1 MNSMPQTIGVTSPP
15 RVGPAPDDETRL
27 VGADR
32 VLAVLVEL
40 SRHSAGIGL
49 DDLARIIGSPKSTV
63 HRALASLRR
72 ASLAEQDAR
81 GHYLLGD
88 EFIRMAYAHH
98 EARPDQV
105 RVRPMLD
112 ELAARFGETAH
123 YTVVD
128 GRTVVYR
135 AKVDP
140 PSGAVRLTSTVGG
153 RNPAHATAA
162 GKLLLSFRLQTLR
175 EVTEW
180 VGDEPLESRTERTVT
195 NATAL
200 HAELEL
206 ARTRGFS
213 IDDQENEPG
222 VNCLALP
229 VYLTSQSTPSG
240 AISVSALTYRTPIA
254 DLVARID
261 DVRDILGAQ
270 GAPMP

>member
-1 MNSMPQTIGVTSPP
+1 MPQTLDMTSPA
-15 RVGPAPDDETRL
+15 RGPAVDDETRL

-40 SRHSAGIGL
+40 SRHSVGIGL
-49 DDLARIIGSPKSTV
+49 DDLARIMGSPKSSV

-72 ASLAEQDAR
+72 AGLAEQDAR

-112 ELAARFGETAH
+112 ELAVRFGETVH

-162 GKLLLSFRLQTLR
+162 GKLLLSYQLR
-175 EVTEW
+175 SLRAVTEW
-180 VGDEPLESRTERTVT
+180 VGNEPLESRTERTAT
-195 NATAL
+195 TATAL

-206 ARTRGFS
+206 TRARGFG
-213 IDDQENEPG
+213 IDDQENEAG

-240 AISVSALTYRTPIA
+240 AISVSALAYRTPIA
-254 DLVARID
+254 DVVARVD
-261 DVRDILGAQ
+261 EVRDVLGAQ
-270 GAPMP
+270 GAPLS